1 MAFAQT
7 HKQVVFCDFD
17 GTITAV
23 ETFAGMLK
31 EFAPETAAKVMPA
44 LYERRL
50 TLREGVRQMLEAIP
64 TARYAEAVAYAD
76 DKPVRPGFV
85 ELVSFL
91 EERGIPLVV
100 VSGGLR
106 EMVERVLGRLEVGGK
121 SARECAAPLRERVT
135 EIVAVEVNTDGEFLR
150 VPPQGFEG
158 ETELIGK
165 VQVMA
170 NYPAVEQIAIGDS
183 VTDINMALK
192 ADVVF
197 ARDRLVDYLEA
208 EGKSYITWDDFFEI
222 RDRLLA
228 TRF

>member
-1 MAFAQT
+1 MTRSSPTYPKA
-7 HKQVVFCDFD
+7 VFCDFD

-31 EFAPETAAKVMPA
+31 EFAPETAAEVMPA

-50 TLREGVRQMLEAIP
+50 TLRDGVRQMLEAVP
-64 TARYAEAVAYAD
+64 SARYAEALAYAD
-76 DKPVRPGFV
+76 DKPVRSGFV

-91 EERGIPLVV
+91 EEREIPLII

-106 EMVERVLGRLEVGGK
+106 EMVERVLNRLDVQGK
-121 SARECAAPLRERVT
+121 SLRDRVT
-135 EIVAVEVNTDGEFLR
+135 DIIAVEVEMGGEFLR
-150 VPPQGFEG
+150 VPPQVFEG

-170 NYPAVEQIAIGDS
+170 KYPALQQIAIGDS
-183 VTDINMALK
+183 VTDINMALE

-208 EGKSYITWDDFFEI
+208 EGKSYIAWENFFDI
-222 RDRLLA
+222 RDRLLQLPV
-228 TRF
+228 TSKQ